1 MNPFLFSII
10 LFCFFIGKPILEFP
24 AGRTHDF
31 GEVVINTKVTHRF
44 SLKNTGDAP
53 LKILNVST
61 TCECTVAEYSKLI
74 APGETGFVEVVYS
87 AGGTPEA
94 FKKYIMVMTNTEEQ
108 VEKLSIFGRVVKV
121 KSGK

>member
-1 MNPFLFSII
+1 MKTLVLLLMLFNSYVI
-10 LFCFFIGKPILEFP
+10 KPILEFP
-24 AGRTHDF
+24 SGRTHDF

-44 SLKNTGDAP
+44 ILKNTGDAP

-61 TCECTVAEYSKLI
+61 TCGCTVAEYSKLI

-121 KSGK
+121 KPGK